1 MTSRESPSA
10 AQRQSR
16 LIGRALA
23 HVESHLNQPLDASV
37 LADRA
42 AMSRH
47 HFHRVFHAHVGL
59 SVAEYLTWRRL
70 QRACALLA
78 SGTEPVADIAWSVG
92 YESAQALAKAM
103 RRELDATP
111 TQVRRGHATVWTRL
125 LHPTRLLGPQPLTE
139 GDDPMQPDRYT
150 ELPASLVAL
159 TATER
164 GMVGHNLTRAAQQ
177 AFGELMPVVGR
188 AGLMD
193 QIRSCI
199 ALVPDDPQG
208 PDDPNCRYV
217 AGVMFGY
224 DLATSSGQCAHP
236 KLPLSG
242 TLAWWPVAAGR
253 YAVFTHIGPYT
264 TLHRSWGAIY
274 RDWLPASGERLR
286 DVPPM
291 ELSLNSPT
299 DTLPDKLHTEI
310 WLPIQ

>member
-1 MTSRESPSA
+1 
-10 AQRQSR
+10 
-16 LIGRALA
+16 
-23 HVESHLNQPLDASV
+23 
-37 LADRA
+37 
-42 AMSRH
+42 
-47 HFHRVFHAHVGL
+47 
-59 SVAEYLTWRRL
+59 
-70 QRACALLA
+70 
-78 SGTEPVADIAWSVG
+78 
-92 YESAQALAKAM
+92 
-103 RRELDATP
+103 
-111 TQVRRGHATVWTRL
+111 
-125 LHPTRLLGPQPLTE
+125 
-139 GDDPMQPDRYT
+139 MQPDRYP
-150 ELPASLVAL
+150 ELPASLAAL
-159 TATER
+159 TATAR

-217 AGVMFGY
+217 AGVVFGY

-236 KLPLSG
+236 ELPLSG